1 MEIIFYFYSK
11 MTHRIDLYD
20 LSNGFTNQKIIATF
34 KDKFY
39 YQKELYSS
47 FYNQLYTILSSIDDD
62 TCKELIEQMNQ
73 LKNVF
78 IYANEMI
85 SEYKNTIDIVSI
97 LAKKMLKKKEK
108 YNHIKSENES
118 LHLTNNEL
126 SSQSKKIENDYELL
140 SNDYIKLIQQTS
152 SLKSSDELYSSNVHN
167 NIYYINQLRKNSILN
182 QEIKEQKE
190 TIDILKS
197 EKDELNRQISI
208 IQNEMTILKFE
219 TNSTISKLEKDNNDL
234 LFKLNTIHKKNDT
247 VSLEIENLNQELLT
261 FNSQKTSDNENSME
275 ASTQCNSNRKESNDE
290 NSELNENEYLTTLE
304 LCSDFYQEE
313 NEESLSNRIQITPKG
328 IIDKMKDNKFSNL
341 VKDININKEKSS
353 CVDKEKEDN
362 LMFDLVDGLYLF
374 DFVSL

>member
-1 MEIIFYFYSK
+1 

-140 SNDYIKLIQQTS
+140 SNDYMKLIQQTS

-275 ASTQCNSNRKESNDE
+275 ASTQCNSNGKESNDE

>member
-1 MEIIFYFYSK
+1 

-20 LSNGFTNQKIIATF
+20 LSNGFMNQKIIATF

-341 VKDININKEKSS
+341 EKDININKEKSS

>member
-1 MEIIFYFYSK
+1 

-362 LMFDLVDGLYLF
+362 LMFDIVDELYLF

>member
-1 MEIIFYFYSK
+1 MEIIFYSYSK

-341 VKDININKEKSS
+341 VKDININQEKSS

-374 DFVSL
+374 DFVS

>member
-328 IIDKMKDNKFSNL
+328 IIDKMKDNKFTNL
-341 VKDININKEKSS
+341 VKDINTNKDKSS

-374 DFVSL
+374 DFVS

>member
-374 DFVSL
+374 DFVS